1 MTNKDLRKELA
12 RMKKETDKLEKQFLK
27 SELSDKLACITDI
40 IMQDKYLQ
48 ESLSSMPSDEI
59 KIIMN
64 AVIGSTAFQTMV
76 HTEMNNNQK
85 LKELR
90 AKKAEKAEKRKHKSE
105 NANPPLRPEDFFD
118 C

>member
-90 AKKAEKAEKRKHKSE
+90 AKKAEKAEKRKRKSE
-105 NANPPLRPEDFFD
+105 NANTSMRPEDFFD